1 MRQHA
6 VGWPWEQKHFDKG
19 LGKDSEQDSKTD
31 AGGGHVLTGGQER
44 RTGLTV
50 AEAADVLGIS
60 KDAVRKRIARGTLQ
74 AAKQDGE
81 WMVFLDDG
89 DQYKT
94 SSQDAEDTSHF
105 WELIND
111 QKQEIERLR
120 QELEKKDAWITELIQ
135 RIPPQLPA
143 PEQQAAATRE
153 GWWQRL
159 WRRK

>member
-1 MRQHA
+1 
-6 VGWPWEQKHFDKG
+6 
-19 LGKDSEQDSKTD
+19 
-31 AGGGHVLTGGQER
+31 LTGGQER